1 MDNIKD
7 HIFVLVGRMGY
18 PLNDIKKEIRRRGG
32 MIKPEVT
39 SRTDYLVRG
48 VIHPADR
55 TAERDSSQIEQAI
68 RLQKEGCEV
77 RIMWPHDLFTMFADA
92 DEKN

>member
-7 HIFVLVGRMGY
+7 RIFVLAGRMGY
-18 PLNDIKKEIRRRGG
+18 PLADVKREILRRGG
-32 MIKPEVT
+32 KVRSEVT
-39 SRTDYLVRG
+39 SRSDYLVRG
-48 VIHPADR
+48 VIHSADR